1 MKFQLEKHLPYAWL
15 TLLVLALFYGIYF
28 AKMLAQRRQGI
39 QTNQIGQRKEKALHR
54 VEVLMGVATAG
65 VPAAQLLSVAFG
77 WSLMPAGARFTGF
90 CLGLL
95 GDLIFLA
102 SVICMRDSWRAGIP
116 KKSQTKLVTSGIYQF
131 SRNPAFFGFDLQYT
145 GVLLLYFNPL
155 TVLFS
160 VFAAVMLH
168 LQILQEE
175 QYLTGVF
182 GAPYE
187 QYKKQ
192 VRRYLGRR
200 QNKAGNK
207 MSGNKA

>member
-1 MKFQLEKHLPYAWL
+1 MKFQLEKHLPYAGL

-28 AKMLAQRRQGI
+28 AKMLAQKRQGI
-39 QTNQIGQRKEKALHR
+39 QTNQIGKRKEKSLHR

-65 VPAAQLLSVAFG
+65 VPAAQLLSVALG

-95 GDLIFLA
+95 GDLIFLV
-102 SVICMRDSWRAGIP
+102 SVLRMRDSWRAGIP
-116 KKSQTKLVTSGIYQF
+116 KKSQTKLVTSGIYKF
-131 SRNPAFFGFDLQYT
+131 SRNPAFLGFDLQYT

-175 QYLTGVF
+175 RYLTGVF

-187 QYKKQ
+187 HYKKQ

-200 QNKAGNK
+200 AK
-207 MSGNKA
+207 

>member
-1 MKFQLEKHLPYAWL
+1 MKFQLEKHLPYAGL

-28 AKMLAQRRQGI
+28 AKMLAQKRQGI
-39 QTNQIGQRKEKALHR
+39 QTNQIGKRKEKSLHR

-65 VPAAQLLSVAFG
+65 VPAAQLLSVALG

-95 GDLIFLA
+95 GDLIFFV
-102 SVICMRDSWRAGIP
+102 SVLRMRDSWRAGIP
-116 KKSQTKLVTSGIYQF
+116 KKSQTKLVTSGIYKF
-131 SRNPAFFGFDLQYT
+131 SRNPAFLGFDLQYT

-175 QYLTGVF
+175 RYLTVVF

-200 QNKAGNK
+200 AK
-207 MSGNKA
+207 

>member
-1 MKFQLEKHLPYAWL
+1 MKFQLEKHLPYAGL

-28 AKMLAQRRQGI
+28 AKMLAQKRQGI
-39 QTNQIGQRKEKALHR
+39 QTNQIGKRKEKSLHR

-65 VPAAQLLSVAFG
+65 VPAAQLLSVALG

-95 GDLIFLA
+95 GDLIFLV
-102 SVICMRDSWRAGIP
+102 SVLRMRDSWRAGIP
-116 KKSQTKLVTSGIYQF
+116 KKSQTKLVTSGIYKF
-131 SRNPAFFGFDLQYT
+131 SRNPAFLGFDLQYT

-175 QYLTGVF
+175 RYLTGVF

-200 QNKAGNK
+200 AK
-207 MSGNKA
+207 